1 MEGNWIS
8 DKKQLELMVTNY
20 YKNMFTDNGVREASC
35 MHGAFP
41 ALSEDDLAMLNRE
54 VSRSDIFNVVKHMGA
69 YKAPGIDGLQA
80 VFFQSQWHVVGE
92 SFCSLVLAF
101 LETRLKCLTLM
112 RP

>member
-1 MEGNWIS
+1 MEGHWIS

-20 YKNMFTDNGVREASC
+20 YKNMFNDNGVREASC

-54 VSRSDIFNVVKHMGA
+54 VSRSDNFNVVKHMGA
-69 YKAPGIDGLQA
+69 YKAPGIDGFQA